1 MEPIFIGKI
10 INIINNKREKNEE
23 NWLGAG
29 GGNHTESQCAV
40 SKAEFGSIER
50 QGEYKRIFSQTL
62 DRGSKSDF
70 FFFNMFIFK

>member
-1 MEPIFIGKI
+1 M
-10 INIINNKREKNEE
+10 KRTG
-23 NWLGAG
+23 LGL

-40 SKAEFGSIER
+40 SKAEFGSIEG